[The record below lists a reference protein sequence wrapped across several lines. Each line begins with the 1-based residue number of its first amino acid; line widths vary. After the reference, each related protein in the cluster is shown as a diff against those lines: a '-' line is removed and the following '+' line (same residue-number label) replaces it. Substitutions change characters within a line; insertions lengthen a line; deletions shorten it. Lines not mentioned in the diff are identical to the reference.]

1 MKDKI
6 FDGFEPLVDKNS
18 KVLILGSFPSVKSR
32 ENCFYYGNPQ
42 NRFWKVLSSIFN
54 EKIPLTIDEKK
65 ELCRKHKIALWD
77 VVISSNLNGSS
88 DVSLEKSDIELA
100 DINGLLKRHPSIKT
114 ILCNGKLAYNLF
126 NKYFKVELP
135 VFYMPSTS
143 PANVS
148 YNIDIW
154 REKLAQK
161 PQ

>member
-1 MKDKI
+1 MGK
-6 FDGFEPLVDKNS
+6 FTGFEPLVDNDS
-18 KVLILGSFPSVKSR
+18 EILILGSFPSVISR
-32 ENCFYYGNPQ
+32 TNNFYYGNPQ
-42 NRFWKVLSSIFN
+42 NRFWKMLATIFN
-54 EKIPLTIDEKK
+54 ENLPQSIENKK

-77 VVISSNLNGSS
+77 VVISSNLSGSS
-88 DVSLEKSDIELA
+88 DVSLEKSNIELA
-100 DINGLLKRHPSIKT
+100 DINELLKRYPSIKT

-148 YNIDIW
+148 YNIDNW
-154 REKLAQK
+154 REKLTQK